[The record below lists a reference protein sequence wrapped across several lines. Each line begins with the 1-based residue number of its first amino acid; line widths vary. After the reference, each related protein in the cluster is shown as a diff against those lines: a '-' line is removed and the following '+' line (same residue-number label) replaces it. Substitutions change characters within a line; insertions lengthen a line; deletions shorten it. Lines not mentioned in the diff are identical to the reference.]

1 MRAAHWYWQ
10 MTSFRSVYPEP
21 FSNSKMVG
29 IVGSDDAKIF
39 TWFGNNPEY
48 VHGINMMPFTPIT
61 EELLPV
67 EYVQEEY
74 PILKPRLNRTADQWR
89 GIIELAHAVLEPAKA
104 FSAILPLQDNR
115 VDGFDAGNSL
125 TNSLYWIASRPMTT
139 RTSDKDDDSST
150 P

>member
-1 MRAAHWYWQ
+1 

-74 PILKPRLNRTADQWR
+74 PILKPRLNHTADQWFVRNIPPSLKFR
-89 GIIELAHAVLEPAKA
+89 GPCQIP
-104 FSAILPLQDNR
+104 
-115 VDGFDAGNSL
+115 NSL
-125 TNSLYWIASRPMTT
+125 ACILVPVQVQ
-139 RTSDKDDDSST
+139 
-150 P
+150 PVV

>member
-1 MRAAHWYWQ
+1 
-10 MTSFRSVYPEP
+10 
-21 FSNSKMVG
+21 
-29 IVGSDDAKIF
+29 
-39 TWFGNNPEY
+39 
-48 VHGINMMPFTPIT
+48 MMPFTPIT

-74 PILKPRLNRTADQWR
+74 PILKPRLNHTADQWR

-115 VDGFDAGNSL
+115 VDGSDAGNSL

-139 RTSDKDDDSST
+139 RTSNKDDDSST